1 MTDERAPLLDREQV
15 ASASTQPFA
24 TEAGA
29 ADAHLPPGPPPG
41 PWRLLDRLVVLV
53 FAVAL
58 VVPGVLLVAGVHA
71 AQVENRPP
79 RRLPALTAAGLLDA
93 TWPAGVDGFLTDH
106 LAPRSYAVRIRGEMY
121 WLTGG
126 TGNPSV
132 IRGNDGWLFFHEE
145 FQPRCLVT
153 GAQLGA
159 ALDAAAAALAAR
171 GTEFRFLLVPDKH
184 SVYAD
189 KVPAGLPF
197 GPSCEDTG
205 RADLEAAI
213 ARLGG
218 TAIDARDALLAAR
231 AAPDGPD
238 LYYSQDTHWTPSGAA
253 IAVGELVRSFTPN
266 LWNDADV
273 VARGSKRRVMDT
285 ATLLGLRRVA
295 RTPYVVLRP
304 DIEQRRDDVSV
315 PVTVQNARAIFR
327 ITSSGSQQLLPGR
340 TLVIYDSFFGIDT
353 RLVAPY
359 FAETTWV
366 HVGDL
371 LNHPELVGILG
382 PFDRVILERVERG
395 FYGTDVGALLAPL
408 TGAAGG

>member
-1 MTDERAPLLDREQV
+1 MASQPAPDKIREPAANGAV
-15 ASASTQPFA
+15 QPFA

-29 ADAHLPPGPPPG
+29 ADAHLPPGSPPG
-41 PWRLLDRLVVLV
+41 PWRLLDRLVVLA
-53 FAVAL
+53 FAAAL
-58 VVPGVLLVAGVHA
+58 IAPGLLLVAGVHA

-79 RRLPALTAAGLLDA
+79 RQLPALTAKGLLDA
-93 TWPAGVDGFLTDH
+93 TWPAGVDGFLNDH
-106 LAPRSYAVRIRGEMY
+106 LAPRPYAIRIRGEVY

-132 IRGNDGWLFFHEE
+132 IRGKDGWLFFHEE
-145 FQPRCLVT
+145 FEPRCLFT

-159 ALDAAAAALAAR
+159 ALEAAAAALADK
-171 GTEFRFLLVPDKH
+171 GMELRFLVVPDKH

-189 KVPAGLPF
+189 KAPAGLPF

-213 ARLGG
+213 ARLDG
-218 TAIDARDALLAAR
+218 TVIDARAALLAAR
-231 AAPDGPD
+231 ATPGGPD
-238 LYYSQDTHWTPSGAA
+238 LYYSEDTHWTPSGAA

-266 LWNDADV
+266 LWSDADV
-273 VARGSKRRVMDT
+273 VQRGNSRRAMDT

-295 RTPYVVLRP
+295 RTPRILLRP
-304 DIEQRRDDVSV
+304 DVAQHREDVTV
-315 PVTVQNARAIFR
+315 PVTVQNARAVFR

-366 HVGDL
+366 HEGDL
-371 LNHPELVGILG
+371 LDHPELAGILG
-382 PFDRVILERVERG
+382 PFDRVIVDRVERG
-395 FYGTDVGALLAPL
+395 LYGTDVGALLAPL

>member
-1 MTDERAPLLDREQV
+1 MGEA
-15 ASASTQPFA
+15 TQPFA

-41 PWRLLDRLVVLV
+41 PWRLIDRLVVV
-53 FAVAL
+53 AFAVAL
-58 VVPGVLLVAGVHA
+58 VVPGVLLVAGRHA

-79 RRLPALTAAGLLDA
+79 RQIPALTAAGLLDA
-93 TWPAGVDGFLTDH
+93 TWAAGVDGFLTDH
-106 LAPRSYAVRIRGEMY
+106 LAPRSYAIRIRGEVY
-121 WLTGG
+121 WVTGG

-132 IRGNDGWLFFHEE
+132 IRGKDGWLFFREE
-145 FQPRCLVT
+145 LQPRCQFT
-153 GAQLGA
+153 GVEFGAALGA
-159 ALDAAAAALAAR
+159 AADAFAAR
-171 GTEFRFLLVPDKH
+171 GREFRFLLVPDKH
-184 SVYAD
+184 SVYPD
-189 KVPAGLPF
+189 KIPAGSPF
-197 GPSCEDTG
+197 GPSCADTARG
-205 RADLEAAI
+205 DLEAAI

-231 AAPDGPD
+231 TTPNAPD

-273 VARGSKRRVMDT
+273 VVRGSKRRVMDT
-285 ATLLGLRRVA
+285 ATLLGLKRVA
-295 RTPYVVLRP
+295 RTPRVVLRP

-353 RLVAPY
+353 HLVAPY

-371 LNHPELVGILG
+371 LNHPELAGILG
-382 PFDRVILERVERG
+382 PFDRVIFERVERG
-395 FYGTDVGALLAPL
+395 LYGTDVGALLAPL